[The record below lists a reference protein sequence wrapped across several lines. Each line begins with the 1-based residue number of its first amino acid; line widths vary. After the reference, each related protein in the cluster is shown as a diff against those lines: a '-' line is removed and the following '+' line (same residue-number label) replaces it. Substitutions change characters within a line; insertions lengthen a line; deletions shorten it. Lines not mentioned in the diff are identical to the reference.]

1 MTSFDKTTFEG
12 SANVEAFPDEGSFIA
27 STVNEASFEE
37 ILPDDRPLDDR
48 PLDDRHLWPG
58 DSGTLTLKAR
68 TALLQLIKGPYI
80 HETRD
85 AELWAALLANRRS
98 IEERLA
104 DIFLELVIHSESGI
118 AFARNVRSGDIEVPK
133 TTRTNTMTLL
143 DSIMVLTLR
152 RELMTGGPGRVFIGQ
167 DELFDALSQYR
178 NIDRIDPA
186 SFVDRLKTS
195 WNRLIEARL
204 LLKTEAEGRFEIS
217 PILKLVFGVE
227 EARAVEEAFH
237 QMAQAAAPEGET
249 VLEDDEAGGLNA
261 HEVGKTD
268 GTAGGAADALKAA
281 SARGHLQEAEED

>member
-12 SANVEAFPDEGSFIA
+12 NAGGEAFLDEGFSIA
-27 STVNEASFEE
+27 STADEAIFEE
-37 ILPDDRPLDDR
+37 TLPDDRSLDEQ

-68 TALLQLIKGPYI
+68 MALLQLIKGPYI

-85 AELWAALLANRRS
+85 TELWAALLANRRS
-98 IEERLA
+98 IEERLS
-104 DIFLELVIHSESGI
+104 DIFLELVVNSESGV

-133 TTRTNTMTLL
+133 TTRTNVMTLL

-152 RELMTGGPGRVFIGQ
+152 RELVTGGSGRVFIGQ

-178 NIDRIDPA
+178 NIDRTDPA
-186 SFVDRLKTS
+186 SFTDRLKAS

-227 EARAVEEAFH
+227 EARAVEEAFQ
-237 QMAQAAAPEGET
+237 QMAQTVAP
-249 VLEDDEAGGLNA
+249 
-261 HEVGKTD
+261 
-268 GTAGGAADALKAA
+268 
-281 SARGHLQEAEED
+281 EAEEN